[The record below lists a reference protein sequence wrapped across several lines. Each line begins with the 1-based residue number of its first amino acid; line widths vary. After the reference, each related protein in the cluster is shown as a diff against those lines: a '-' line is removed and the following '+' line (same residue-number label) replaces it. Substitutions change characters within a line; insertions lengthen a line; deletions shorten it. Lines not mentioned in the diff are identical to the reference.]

1 MSEHGPP
8 DDLKSLG
15 ERLSKARRDRKVT
28 TDDVGA
34 GNGGFNTALALGFRI
49 GMELVVAVVC
59 GLGVGWLIDRG
70 LGTRP
75 WAMIACLFVGFGA
88 GLANVYRVMKGLG
101 MAATYR
107 GPAPSAPA
115 TKEDEED

>member
-1 MSEHGPP
+1 MSESGPP

-15 ERLSKARRDRKVT
+15 ERLNKARLGRKVPA
-28 TDDVGA
+28 DDVGA
-34 GNGGFNTALALGFRI
+34 GNGGFNAALAAGLRI

-75 WAMIACLFVGFGA
+75 WAMIGFLFLGFAA
-88 GLANVYRVMKGLG
+88 GLANVYRVMNNLG

-107 GPAPSAPA
+107 GPAPSVPA
-115 TKEDEED
+115 TTEDEED

>member
-1 MSEHGPP
+1 MSEHGTP
-8 DDLKSLG
+8 DDLKALS
-15 ERLSKARRDRKVT
+15 ERLAKARRDRKVPA
-28 TDDVGA
+28 DNGGP
-34 GNGGFNTALALGFRI
+34 GNGGFNSAVALGFRI
-49 GMELVVAVVC
+49 GLELVVAVVF

-75 WAMIACLFVGFGA
+75 WAMIGCLFVGFAA
-88 GLANVYRVMKGLG
+88 GLANVYRVMNGLG

>member
-1 MSEHGPP
+1 MSEQGPP
-8 DDLKSLG
+8 HDLKSLG
-15 ERLSKARRDRKVT
+15 ERLSKARRGRKVT
-28 TDDVGA
+28 TDDA
-34 GNGGFNTALALGFRI
+34 EPGNGGFNAALALGLRI

-75 WAMIACLFVGFGA
+75 WAMIGFLFVGFAA
-88 GLANVYRVMKGLG
+88 GLANVYRVMNGLG

-107 GPAPSAPA
+107 GPAPPAPA
-115 TKEDEED
+115 TKEEDED

>member
-1 MSEHGPP
+1 MSEHGTP

-15 ERLSKARRDRKVT
+15 ERLSKARRDRKGA
-28 TDDVGA
+28 TDDA
-34 GNGGFNTALALGFRI
+34 EPGNSGFNTALALGFRI

-75 WAMIACLFVGFGA
+75 WAMIGFLFVGFAA
-88 GLANVYRVMKGLG
+88 GLMNVYRVMKGLG
-101 MAATYR
+101 LAATYR
-107 GPAPSAPA
+107 APAPSAPA

>member
-1 MSEHGPP
+1 VSEHGSP

-15 ERLSKARRDRKVT
+15 ERLGKARRGRKVA
-28 TDDVGA
+28 TDDA
-34 GNGGFNTALALGFRI
+34 EPGNSGFNTALALGLRI

-59 GLGVGWLIDRG
+59 GLGIGWLIDRG

-75 WAMIACLFVGFGA
+75 WAMIGFLFVGFAA
-88 GLANVYRVMKGLG
+88 GLANIYRVMNGLG

-107 GPAPSAPA
+107 VPAPPAPA
-115 TKEDEED
+115 AQEDEED